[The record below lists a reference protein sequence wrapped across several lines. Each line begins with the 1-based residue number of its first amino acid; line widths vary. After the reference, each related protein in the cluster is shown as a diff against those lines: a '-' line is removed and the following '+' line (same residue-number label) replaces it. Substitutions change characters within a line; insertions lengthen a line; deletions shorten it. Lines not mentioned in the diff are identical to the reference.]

1 MKKPAIPQ
9 VPRPDQPRGGFDQ
22 AVKENLEILTGRRQG
37 QVKPLVSTATSDE
50 IIAKLNEIIERMQG

>member
-9 VPRPDQPRGGFDQ
+9 VPRPDQPRTGFDQ

-37 QVKPLVSTATSDE
+37 QVKPLASTATTAE
-50 IIAKLNEIIERMQG
+50 IIAKVNEIVERMQG